1 MQKSADA
8 DWVGYVLRDVIT
20 FLAANEMM
28 QSAQMLA
35 VAASYIE
42 HEMKRQTKTKAQ
54 SVSAEGAKI
63 VAFPTSR
70 RVAH

>member
-1 MQKSADA
+1 
-8 DWVGYVLRDVIT
+8 
-20 FLAANEMM
+20 M